1 MGAGVTRRGAS
12 EMGREVEIE
21 ERRSRRNERT
31 AEECIASKS
40 LKHVEFGMDLRLQK
54 ECWLVRAA
62 VLKCGLE

>member
-1 MGAGVTRRGAS
+1 
-12 EMGREVEIE
+12 MGREVEIE
-21 ERRSRRNERT
+21 QRRSRRNERT

-40 LKHVEFGMDLRLQK
+40 LKHIQFGMDLCLQK